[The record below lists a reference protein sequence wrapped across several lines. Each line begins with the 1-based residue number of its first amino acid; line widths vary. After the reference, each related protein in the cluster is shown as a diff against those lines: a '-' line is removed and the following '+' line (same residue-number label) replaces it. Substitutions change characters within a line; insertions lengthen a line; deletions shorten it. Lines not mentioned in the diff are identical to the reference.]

1 MLGEPPYLINHS
13 VHHDIAKADLQAGRK
28 GEGEH
33 KSGQSR
39 PWGPT
44 WDSVLKW
51 LDVAIGTVA
60 SFLQVNSGR
69 PFVAHEEGKASDRM
83 LHCT

>member
-13 VHHDIAKADLQAGRK
+13 VHHDISKADLQAGRK

-33 KSGQSR
+33 KSVQSR

-51 LDVAIGTVA
+51 LDVAI
-60 SFLQVNSGR
+60 FLQVNSGR
-69 PFVAHEEGKASDRM
+69 PFAAHEEGKASDLM

>member
-1 MLGEPPYLINHS
+1 MSHSYLINHS
-13 VHHDIAKADLQAGRK
+13 VHHDISKADLQAGRK

-33 KSGQSR
+33 NSGQSR

-44 WDSVLKW
+44 GNSVLKW

-69 PFVAHEEGKASDRM
+69 PFAAHEEGKAS
-83 LHCT
+83 